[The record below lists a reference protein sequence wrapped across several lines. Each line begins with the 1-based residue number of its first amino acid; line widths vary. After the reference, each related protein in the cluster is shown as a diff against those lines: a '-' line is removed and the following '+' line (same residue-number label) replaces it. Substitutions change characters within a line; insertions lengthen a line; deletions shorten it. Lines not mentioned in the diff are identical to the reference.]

1 MITAPTQSFYVIR
14 ASGEAAELIASVF
27 SPGAMG
33 DITDVIVLSNNFSN
47 DIEPMNEMD
56 ASLSTIKEGL
66 SSDIVENVQF
76 NPLYIPMSLDELDDA
91 LVIEQKSDS
100 VQFSAMNGNPFAVKI
115 VEISSQDEQ
124 LITASVSY
132 QQFDLPGYEQIMH
145 NQKNLVL
152 N

>member
-1 MITAPTQSFYVIR
+1 MIVAPTPSFYVIR
-14 ASGEAAELIASVF
+14 ASGEAAEMIAAVF

-33 DITDVIVLSNNFSN
+33 DITDVIVLSNEFTN

-56 ASLSTIKEGL
+56 ASLATIKEGL
-66 SSDIVENVQF
+66 SPDLVENVQF
-76 NPLYIPMSLDELDDA
+76 NPLYIPMTLDELDDA

-115 VEISSQDEQ
+115 VEISTADEP
-124 LITASVSY
+124 LITGTVSY
-132 QQFDLPGYEQIMH
+132 QQFDLPGYEQIMT

>member
-1 MITAPTQSFYVIR
+1 MIIAPTPSFYVIR
-14 ASGEAAELIASVF
+14 ATGEAAEMIAAVF

-33 DITDVIVLSNNFSN
+33 DITDVIVLSQEFTN

-56 ASLSTIKEGL
+56 ASLATIKEGL
-66 SSDIVENVQF
+66 SSDLIENVQF
-76 NPLYIPMSLDELDDA
+76 NPLYIPMSLDDLDDA
-91 LVIEQKSDS
+91 LVIEQKSDQ

-115 VEISSQDEQ
+115 VEISNDEEP
-124 LITASVSY
+124 LITATVSY
-132 QQFDLPGYEQIMH
+132 QQFDLPGYETIMS

>member
-1 MITAPTQSFYVIR
+1 
-14 ASGEAAELIASVF
+14 
-27 SPGAMG
+27 
-33 DITDVIVLSNNFSN
+33 
-47 DIEPMNEMD
+47 
-56 ASLSTIKEGL
+56 
-66 SSDIVENVQF
+66 VQF

-115 VEISSQDEQ
+115 VEISNDEEP
-124 LITASVSY
+124 LITATVSY
-132 QQFDLPGYEQIMH
+132 QQFDLPGYETIMS